1 MTKDADVMTA
11 NVTRRQAIAGAGLIL
26 LAGTPARAQSATYRI
41 GALNPVTGAGGTY
54 GAGMQKTILFAINE
68 VKQTGIDGRTLEVFA
83 EDTQT
88 SPDAAVLAARKLID
102 ANHVDAILGT
112 WSSSVS
118 LAVQPI
124 TNAADV
130 LLFHVSSA
138 PALSAPAQNAKHLGW
153 RFQAGSPRIGA
164 AYAAIAERNGAKN
177 PAFMAFNNDVQIAST
192 NIFRA
197 EWEKGGGK
205 IASSVIY
212 EPNRTSYAAEL
223 QKILAAKPD
232 FIVVSGYLPDTTI
245 ILREAFEA
253 GNTAKIVIPGWAFG
267 PSLVSA
273 LGNEVLEGLIVF
285 DSVPDADGPAFKAF
299 DAGYK
304 AAMGTSGLSNI
315 YAVQCYDMVIVL
327 ALALQKAGPSANND
341 AIAGVIRHIAGPP
354 GQVVTGFAEGKSALK
369 AGQKINYDGASG
381 PLDFDANGDAIS
393 VFGVNVLHNGKLERQ
408 YVLK

>member
-1 MTKDADVMTA
+1 M
-11 NVTRRQAIAGAGLIL
+11 TRRQAIAGAALTL
-26 LAGTPARAQSATYRI
+26 LGSTTAARAQGSVYRI

-54 GAGMQKTILFAINE
+54 GAGMQKTILFALDE
-68 VKQTGIDGRTLEVFA
+68 VKRVGIDGRTLDVSA

-88 SPDAAVLAARKLID
+88 APDAAVLAARKLVD
-102 ANHVDAILGT
+102 ADHVDAILGT

-124 TNAADV
+124 TNGAGV

-138 PALSAPAQNAKHLGW
+138 PALSAAAQNAKHLGW

-192 NIFRA
+192 NVFRA
-197 EWEKGGGK
+197 DWEKRGGK
-205 IASSVIY
+205 IAASVVY

-245 ILREAFEA
+245 ILREAYEA

-273 LGNEVLEGLIVF
+273 LGNDVLEGLIVF
-285 DSVPDADGPAFKAF
+285 DSVPDVDGPAFKAF
-299 DAGYK
+299 DAGYQK
-304 AAMGTSGLSNI
+304 AMGTSGLANV
-315 YAVQCYDMVIVL
+315 YAAMCYDMVNVL
-327 ALALQKAGPSANND
+327 ALALQKAGPSANNE
-341 AIAGVIRHIAGPP
+341 AIAGVIREIAGPP
-354 GQVVTGFAEGKSALK
+354 GETVTSFAEGKAALK
-369 AGQKINYDGASG
+369 SGKAINYEGASG
-381 PLDFDANGDAIS
+381 PLDFDENGDAIS
-393 VFGVNVLHNGKLERQ
+393 VFGVNVVHGGKPERK

>member
-1 MTKDADVMTA
+1 MTPVL
-11 NVTRRQAIAGAGLIL
+11 TRRQA
-26 LAGTPARAQSATYRI
+26 LAGTGLGLLVTSTAARAQNTTYRI

-54 GAGMQKTILFAINE
+54 GTGMQKTILFAVEE
-68 VKQTGIDGRTLEVFA
+68 VKRAGGVEGRTLEVLA
-83 EDTQT
+83 EDGQT
-88 SPDAAVLAARKLID
+88 APDPAVLAARKLVD
-102 ANHVDAILGT
+102 ANKVNAILGT

-138 PALSAPAQNAKHLGW
+138 PALSAPAQNPKHLGW

-177 PAFMAFNNDVQIAST
+177 PAYMAFNNDVQVAST
-192 NIFRA
+192 NVFKA
-197 EWEKGGGK
+197 EWEKRGGK
-205 IASSVIY
+205 IASSVVY

-223 QKILAAKPD
+223 QKVLAAKPD
-232 FIVVSGYLPDTTI
+232 FLVVSGYVPDTTI
-245 ILREAFEA
+245 ILREAYEA

-285 DSVPDADGPAFKAF
+285 DSVPDAESKAFAAF

-304 AAMGTSGLSNI
+304 AAMGTSGASNV
-315 YAVQCYDMVIVL
+315 YAAMCYDMVNVL
-327 ALALQKAGPSANND
+327 ALALQKAGPAAGND
-341 AIAGVIRHIAGPP
+341 QVAAVIREIAGPP
-354 GQVVTGFAEGKSALK
+354 GQSVGSFAEGKAALK
-369 AGQKINYDGASG
+369 AGQKINYEGASG
-381 PLDFDANGDAIS
+381 PLDFDENGDAIS
-393 VFGVNVLHNGKLERQ
+393 IFGVNVVRGGKLDRQ
-408 YVLK
+408 YLLK